1 VRIALFE
8 ASLVRYGQT
17 RTATRT
23 AARKRLA
30 SVLAAHTRTE
40 TVLVGPL
47 SFRRLVGPFHLCLLL
62 SLLSKAF
69 KKSATKVNGFS
80 VNGKEF
86 LKNICR
92 ASGFI
97 FLS

>member
-1 VRIALFE
+1 MPLFE
-8 ASLVRYGQT
+8 ASLVRYSQT
-17 RTATRT
+17 CTATG
-23 AARKRLA
+23 AATRQRLA
-30 SVLAAHTRTE
+30 AVLAAHTRTE
-40 TVLVGPL
+40 PVLVGPL

-86 LKNICR
+86 FKNICR
-92 ASGFI
+92 ASCFL